1 MGTDNHGGIEQQ
13 KAQTSIGYVLL
24 QLSDWREWG
33 IGTKLV
39 QLGTAT
45 SPVSLKEVRPVAAQ
59 VLSTT
64 VYRRPSSPE
73 GLHTDQGVCFIDL
86 STRVSQAM
94 LNRHKTQLLQPYS
107 RCPEGFVSMIPTIG

>member
-45 SPVSLKEVRPVAAQ
+45 GPVRLKEVRPVAAQ

-64 VYRRPSSPE
+64 VYRRRKVYIQTKEYPLLISAPASPKQCSIVTKHSCCSPTL
-73 GLHTDQGVCFIDL
+73 GAQKDL
-86 STRVSQAM
+86 S
-94 LNRHKTQLLQPYS
+94 P
-107 RCPEGFVSMIPTIG
+107 